1 MDIAQVF
8 EDLTHQDLQWLAP
21 VAAGLVIVIGS
32 LFIGIIRGMSVS
44 IFAALLLGGAMSL
57 SPVILRTL
65 EEPRPNVATAAE
77 VRYARDATRFAS
89 LESETLREL
98 VRIANSMRLVLDGLA
113 PLVEE
118 ASDAAG
124 DAEAATRYKT
134 SLDDLAARIESI
146 SGKAGEAETLLRNL
160 TNDVDALA
168 AEADAQP
175 R

>member
-1 MDIAQVF
+1 MDIAQIF
-8 EDLTHQDLQWLAP
+8 KDLNHQDLQWLAP

-65 EEPRPNVATAAE
+65 EQPRPNVTSEAELQYACDAAAFATL
-77 VRYARDATRFAS
+77 DN
-89 LESETLREL
+89 ETAREL
-98 VRIANSMRLVLDGLA
+98 VRITNSMRLVLDGLA

-118 ASDAAG
+118 ASNAAG

-168 AEADAQP
+168 AEAQAHP